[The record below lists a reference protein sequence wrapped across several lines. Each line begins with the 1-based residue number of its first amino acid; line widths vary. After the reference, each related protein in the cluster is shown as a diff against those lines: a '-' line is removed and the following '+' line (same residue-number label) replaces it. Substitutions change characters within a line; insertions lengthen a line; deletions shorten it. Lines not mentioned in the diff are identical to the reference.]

1 MQPLCKQYGGFSK
14 KQKYTTMTQQSTSWY
29 ISGKKKPLIK
39 KDTCTPMFIA
49 ALFTIAKIW
58 KQVIFMGI
66 EISESVSYNTMT
78 NKNRTWLKVT
88 RGMNLKL

>member
-1 MQPLCKQYGGFSK
+1 
-14 KQKYTTMTQQSTSWY
+14 
-29 ISGKKKPLIK
+29 
-39 KDTCTPMFIA
+39 MFIA

>member
-14 KQKYTTMTQQSTSWY
+14 NQKYKTMTQQSTSW
-29 ISGKKKPLIK
+29 GKNPLIK
-39 KDTCTPMFIA
+39 KDTCTPMFTA

-66 EISESVSYNTMT
+66 EISE
-78 NKNRTWLKVT
+78 
-88 RGMNLKL
+88 